1 MTREEKK
8 QILEGALERAYEIVR
23 DVPGEELGWPEVR
36 VLLKNISL
44 MEGMVKYALADN
56 DIGVKMPEIE
66 GTGVAEPQKQEA
78 PDAPEVPDEP
88 APEAPAVKMEDV
100 RAALAKARGKGVN
113 VSEIIRGFGVETF
126 PQIEKSQYPEVL
138 KKLEEALKNAT

>member
-8 QILEGALERAYEIVR
+8 QILEDALERAYEIVR

-36 VLLKNISL
+36 VLLKNIDL
-44 MEGMVKYALADN
+44 MEGMVKFVLADN
-56 DIGVKMPEIE
+56 DIGVKMPETE
-66 GTGVAEPQKQEA
+66 GTGVAEPQKQE
-78 PDAPEVPDEP
+78 APEVPDEP

>member
-8 QILEGALERAYEIVR
+8 QILEDALTLAYTEVKHAGGGDMDSEAFQTLLRNIETMNWMVECQLAPR
-23 DVPGEELGWPEVR
+23 ELAEPETENV
-36 VLLKNISL
+36 
-44 MEGMVKYALADN
+44 
-56 DIGVKMPEIE
+56 
-66 GTGVAEPQKQEA
+66 GVAEPQNQE
-78 PDAPEVPDEP
+78 APEVPDEP

-138 KKLEEALKNAT
+138 KKLEEALKNAA

>member
-8 QILEGALERAYEIVR
+8 QILEDALTLAYT
-23 DVPGEELGWPEVR
+23 EVKHAGGGDMDSEAFQT
-36 VLLKNISL
+36 LLKNIET
-44 MEGMVKYALADN
+44 MNWMVECQLAP
-56 DIGVKMPEIE
+56 PEATQPETE
-66 GTGVAEPQKQEA
+66 GTGVAEPQKQE
-78 PDAPEVPDEP
+78 APEVPDEP

>member
-8 QILEGALERAYEIVR
+8 QILEDALTLAYT
-23 DVPGEELGWPEVR
+23 EVKHAGGGDMDSEAFQTLLRNIETMNRMVEWQLAPR
-36 VLLKNISL
+36 VL
-44 MEGMVKYALADN
+44 AQ
-56 DIGVKMPEIE
+56 PETE
-66 GTGVAEPQKQEA
+66 GTGVAEPQNQEA

>member
-8 QILEGALERAYEIVR
+8 QILE
-23 DVPGEELGWPEVR
+23 D
-36 VLLKNISL
+36 
-44 MEGMVKYALADN
+44 ALALAY
-56 DIGVKMPEIE
+56 IEVKHAGGGDMDSEAFQTLLRNIETMNWMVECQLAPHELAQPEPE
-66 GTGVAEPQKQEA
+66 ETGVAEPQKQE
-78 PDAPEVPDEP
+78 APEVPDEP
-88 APEAPAVKMEDV
+88 APEAPTVKMEDV

-138 KKLEEALKNAT
+138 KKLEEALKNA

>member
-1 MTREEKK
+1 MTKEEKK
-8 QILEGALERAYEIVR
+8 QILEDVLERAYVSVR
-23 DVPGEELGWPEVR
+23 ATPTEQLAWPDCR
-36 VLLKNISL
+36 TLLKNISL
-44 MEGMVKYALADN
+44 MEGMVKYGLADFPGP
-56 DIGVKMPEIE
+56 IPEPAQPE
-66 GTGVAEPQKQEA
+66 TENVGVADPQNQE
-78 PDAPEVPDEP
+78 APEVPDEP